1 MAEQG
6 RPLVEVRGLC
16 KQIGGHWIHKN
27 LNLTL
32 FEGEILAVVGTS
44 GSGKTRLLWQIIG
57 LLRPDAGTIR
67 VFGKEVTK
75 IDIGTAHMLRSR
87 WGVLF
92 QDGALF
98 SALTV
103 FENIAFPLRELSII
117 GIRFREDFI
126 FNLVMLKL
134 AMVGLNTA
142 DAWKLPGELSGGM
155 VRRVALARAL
165 ALDAEILF
173 LDEPTAGLDPNS
185 ATAFDHLIKQL
196 RSDLGLSCLMIT
208 HDLNSLFTVSD
219 RVAVLDEGRIL
230 TAGPVVEVAETDQ
243 PFIQQFFQGE
253 RGKPLLDRV
262 R

>member
-6 RPLVEVRGLC
+6 QPVVEVQGLC
-16 KQIGGHWIHKN
+16 KRLGGHWIHKD
-27 LNLTL
+27 LDLTL

-44 GSGKTRLLWQIIG
+44 GSGKTMLLWQIIG
-57 LLRPDAGTIR
+57 LTQPDSGTIR
-67 VFGKEVTK
+67 VFGEEITK
-75 IDIGTAHMLRSR
+75 IDVDAARMLRSR

-92 QDGALF
+92 QEGALF

-126 FNLVMLKL
+126 FNLIMLKL
-134 AMVGLNTA
+134 DMVGLSTA
-142 DAWKLPGELSGGM
+142 DAWKLPAELSGGM

-185 ATAFDHLIKQL
+185 AAELDHLIKQL
-196 RSDLGLSCLMIT
+196 HSDLGLSCLMIT

-219 RVAVLDEGRIL
+219 RVAVLDQGRIL
-230 TAGPVVEVAETDQ
+230 ATGPVVEVAETNH
-243 PFIQQFFQGE
+243 PFILHFFQGE
-253 RGKPLLDRV
+253 RGKPLLERM

>member
-16 KQIGGHWIHKN
+16 KQLGGHWIHKN
-27 LNLTL
+27 LDLTL
-32 FEGEILAVVGTS
+32 FKGEILAVVGAS
-44 GSGKTRLLWQIIG
+44 GSGKTMLLWQIIG

-67 VFGKEVTK
+67 VFGKELAK
-75 IDIGTAHMLRSR
+75 ADIDAARMLRSR
-87 WGVLF
+87 WGVLL
-92 QDGALF
+92 QNGALF

-117 GIRFREDFI
+117 GMRLREDFI

-134 AMVGLNTA
+134 DMVGLSVTV
-142 DAWKLPGELSGGM
+142 AWKLPAELSGGM

-185 ATAFDHLIKQL
+185 AAELDHLVRQL
-196 RSDLGLSCLMIT
+196 HSDLGLSSLIIT

-230 TAGPVVEVAETDQ
+230 TAGPVMEVAETDQ
-243 PFIQQFFQGE
+243 PFIQSFFQGE
-253 RGKPLLDRV
+253 RGKPLLDRM